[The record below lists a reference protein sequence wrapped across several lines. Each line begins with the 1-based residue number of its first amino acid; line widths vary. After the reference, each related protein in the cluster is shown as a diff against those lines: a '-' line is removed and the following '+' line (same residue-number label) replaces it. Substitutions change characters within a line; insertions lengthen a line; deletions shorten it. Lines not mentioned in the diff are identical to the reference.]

1 MDNRLQLR
9 LLQVARR
16 IRSLHLGWTLAAIWA
31 AAALIGWWLSTNKRD
46 GLIQSNELHWWW
58 LGSSVALALAALVW
72 HSRRGRDLGRIAE
85 RVEEHFP
92 ALNQSLITAAGI
104 RSENGRFG
112 FLQRSVIAEAIK
124 HDVRYSWNS
133 IVSGLAITA
142 GWFANIPAFLCMTI
156 VGFSLWSVPQGE
168 PPAPPEA
175 EKVASTNLIP
185 PEISPGNT
193 EVERGSSL
201 IVTARFEGAL
211 PDEVWLWHEPADADS
226 QTEPVQIAMKQ
237 SLKDP
242 VFAAYLYGIDDARS
256 YRVQY
261 ADVETEA
268 YRIDVFEYPALVRSD
283 AKIEYPGYAGQEEKS
298 VVDTRRVTV
307 PMNSKVTWQLHLN
320 KPVEVAELVVQD
332 ASAGSSLQLTP
343 SEQDPKLVTAR
354 VVLTE
359 TTTWDLKLVDT
370 VGRKNT
376 VDISLRAKVLPNRET
391 KIQLTAGGDSQV
403 SPLEEFDIAAK
414 LKDDFKVTAA
424 GVGFQFAGGE
434 IVERETKLQPGKGKE
449 MILSEMIDF
458 ESLGAEPRQLLS
470 YYVWAEDRDTEGETR
485 RTVSDMYFAEVRYFE
500 EIYRQGEQQSQS
512 QQQQQQQQQQGQQG
526 QQGNQQTEE
535 LLELQKQIV
544 VGTWN
549 VLKTARKDEMPGRAG
564 PDIMVLSE
572 SQAQAIEL
580 LSEKAQEAG
589 DDPEVAKIIDNTK
602 RYMDEAETTLT
613 GAATSLVKA
622 DLQKALGREQAAYQ
636 ELLGLQAREFDIS
649 RQQQQQQQQSQSQR
663 SQNRQRQ
670 IDQLELK
677 NQENPYETERQ
688 AQEQQQNDAQAE
700 MRQIVSRLREL
711 AARQEDINKQ
721 LRELEAALQAAET
734 PEERE
739 ELEQQLERLREQ
751 QQQMLEDADELQER
765 IESSE
770 NEDLQETQQQMEET
784 RENLQKTNEA
794 LRNNDTSQALA
805 TGNRAEENLK
815 ELQDEVRKQAAN
827 QFAETVQ
834 DLKNDATELE
844 ERQQEIVQELNEEAK
859 EPSAGLR
866 DENEN
871 EVDLKDQLAQQQK
884 QLGELLDQM
893 EQTVIDAE
901 EAEPLL
907 AQKLYDSYRR
917 TKQERAEER
926 LEVTEQLLD
935 RNLTPQARELADQSV
950 EDLSNLKQEI
960 DEAAEAVLGSEIDAL
975 RRAADQLDQ
984 LNRELD
990 AEIANA
996 TGRPREGD
1004 ESREG
1009 ELGEPRDGEPREG
1022 QPGQG
1027 EPRDAQEGEPR
1038 EGEPQEGQP
1047 GFGQPREGEP
1057 QERQEAQPQEGQPQE
1072 GQPQEGQPGSGQPQE
1087 GEPQDQQQGQPQ
1099 EGQPGSGQPREGEP
1113 QGGEERQPQQ
1123 GQPQQGQPQQGQ
1135 PQQGQPQQGQPPGLR
1150 GAREPDGQERVNPQG
1165 SPYQNG
1171 GNPRPLTGEEFQA
1184 WSDRLRDVEE
1194 LMTDSQLRWEATQI
1208 RQAAREIRKDYRKHA
1223 ADPKWAEVE
1232 DLVAKPLRDLQRKV
1246 SQELLRR
1253 AAEKTEIVPIDR
1265 DPVPSE
1271 FSKSVREYYENLGI
1285 GQ

>member
-16 IRSLHLGWTLAAIWA
+16 VRSLHLGWTLATIWA
-31 AAALIGWWLSTNKRD
+31 TAALVGWWLGTNKRE
-46 GLIQSNELHWWW
+46 GLIQSNALHWWW
-58 LGSSVALALAALVW
+58 LSSSVALALVAFVW

-85 RVEEHFP
+85 RVEGHFP

-104 RSENGRFG
+104 RAENGRFG

-124 HDVRYSWNS
+124 HDVRYGWNS
-133 IVSGLAITA
+133 IVSGVAITA
-142 GWFANIPAFLCMTI
+142 GWFANVPAFLCMTI

-168 PPAPPEA
+168 PPAPPES
-175 EKVASTNLIP
+175 EEVASINLIP

-201 IVTARFEGAL
+201 FVTARFDGAL
-211 PDEVWLWHEPADADS
+211 PDEVWLWHESAEADS
-226 QTEPVQIAMKQ
+226 ETEPVQIAMKQ

-242 VFAAYLYGIDDARS
+242 VFAAYLYGIDDS
-256 YRVQY
+256 LNYRVQY
-261 ADVETEA
+261 ADTETEA

-307 PMNSKVTWQLHLN
+307 PMGSKVTWQLHLN
-320 KPVEVAELVVQD
+320 KPVEVAELVAQD
-332 ASAGSSLQLTP
+332 ASSGSSLELTP
-343 SEQDPKLVTAR
+343 SKQDPKLLTAS

-359 TTTWDLKLVDT
+359 TTIWDLKLVDAA
-370 VGRKNT
+370 GRDNNA
-376 VDISLRAKVLPNRET
+376 DISLRAKVLPNRET

-403 SPLEEFDIAAK
+403 SPIEEFDIAAK

-434 IVERETKLQPGKGKE
+434 IVERESELQPGKGKE

-470 YYVWAEDRDTEGETR
+470 YYVWAEDRDTEGEAR

-512 QQQQQQQQQQGQQG
+512 QQQQQQQQQGQQG

-549 VLKTARKDEMPGRAG
+549 VLKTARKDDMPGRAG

-572 SQAQAIEL
+572 SQSQAMQL

-589 DDPEVAKIIDNTK
+589 DDPEVAKIIDSTK
-602 RYMDEAETTLT
+602 RFMDEAKAALT
-613 GAATSLVKA
+613 DAATSLVTA

-636 ELLGLQAREFDIS
+636 ALLGLQAREFDIS
-649 RQQQQQQQQSQSQR
+649 RQQQQQQQQGQSRR

-688 AQEQQQNDAQAE
+688 AQEQQQNDAQEE

-711 AARQEDINKQ
+711 AARQEDINEQ

-734 PEERE
+734 PEDRE

-770 NEDLQETQQQMEET
+770 NEELQETQQQMEET

-805 TGNRAEENLK
+805 SGNRAEENLK
-815 ELQDEVRKQAAN
+815 ELQDEVRRQAAN

-834 DLKNDATELE
+834 GLRNDATELE

-859 EPSAGLR
+859 EPNAGLR

-871 EVDLKDQLAQQQK
+871 EVDLKDQLARQQE

-960 DEAAEAVLGSEIDAL
+960 DEAAEAVLGSEMDAL

-990 AEIANA
+990 AEIADA
-996 TGRPREGD
+996 TGRG
-1004 ESREG
+1004 REG
-1009 ELGEPRDGEPREG
+1009 EEPREEQSGEPREREPVQGAPRDDQEVEPSEGEPREG
-1022 QPGQG
+1022 QPGSGQT
-1027 EPRDAQEGEPR
+1027 R
-1038 EGEPQEGQP
+1038 EGDPKEPQEGQS
-1047 GFGQPREGEP
+1047 REGKP
-1057 QERQEAQPQEGQPQE
+1057 QQ
-1072 GQPQEGQPGSGQPQE
+1072 
-1087 GEPQDQQQGQPQ
+1087 
-1099 EGQPGSGQPREGEP
+1099 GQPGSGQPREGEP
-1113 QGGEERQPQQ
+1113 QDEQQ
-1123 GQPQQGQPQQGQ
+1123 GQPQEGQSGSGEPRAGEPQGQQERQPQQGQ

-1150 GAREPDGQERVNPQG
+1150 GAREPNGQERANSQG
-1165 SPYQNG
+1165 SPFQSG
-1171 GNPRPLTGEEFQA
+1171 ANPRPLTGEDFQA

-1232 DLVAKPLRDLQRKV
+1232 DLIAKPLRDLQRKV